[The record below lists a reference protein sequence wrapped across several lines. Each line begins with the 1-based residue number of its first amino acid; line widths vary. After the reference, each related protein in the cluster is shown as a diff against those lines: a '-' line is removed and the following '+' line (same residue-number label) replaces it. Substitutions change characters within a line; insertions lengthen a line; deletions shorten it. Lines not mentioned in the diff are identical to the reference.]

1 MFNNSSSVVGGGGNG
16 QAPSGLLPNGNPFA
30 MPQRHFIEEE
40 EDYSP
45 NNQED
50 GGNSDPS
57 YFNANNESAPS
68 GV

>member
-1 MFNNSSSVVGGGGNG
+1 MFNNSSSVVGNG
-16 QAPSGLLPNGNPFA
+16 QVPSGLLPNGNPFA
-30 MPQRHFIEEE
+30 MPQSHFIEEE
-40 EDYSP
+40 EDGYSP

-68 GV
+68 GVQY

>member
-1 MFNNSSSVVGGGGNG
+1 MFNNSSSVVGGGGGNG

-30 MPQRHFIEEE
+30 MPQSHFIEEE

-45 NNQED
+45 NNQEEN
-50 GGNSDPS
+50 GDPS